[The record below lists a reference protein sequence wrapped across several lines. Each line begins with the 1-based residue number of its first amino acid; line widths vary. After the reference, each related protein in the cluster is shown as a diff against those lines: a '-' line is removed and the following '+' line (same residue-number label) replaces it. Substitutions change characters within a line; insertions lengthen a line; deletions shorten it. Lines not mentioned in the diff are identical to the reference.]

1 MNGDPYKPVRKGD
14 PLEISAAAWNTL
26 MDLAR
31 KAGERG
37 ALGSADAVGVSRDPD
52 IVTLKNVTQTDC
64 PRFGILG
71 IDVPVFA
78 PTTGSTE
85 LPHNYAGALAMRGV
99 LATAPGY
106 VGKWAVALEPI
117 AAGKFG
123 KAALSGVV
131 PAIVNVPSGVT
142 PRAVEADGTMYAK
155 AGTVGS
161 AQVLWVETGTGN
173 RYAVLRLG
181 AGGSGTV
188 ARASVTSVQGTVGF
202 YLCTIGSQTGVQVEN
217 LYETGSG
224 NAQYYGALLHTPTGV
239 TVTPQRLP
247 VGSPLLAAQVDG
259 SWITCAPTPFAV
271 ACA

>member
-14 PLEISAAAWNTL
+14 PLEISATAWNTL

-37 ALGSADAVGVSRDPD
+37 AIGSADAEGVGRDPD
-52 IVTLKNVTQTDC
+52 VVTLKNVTQTDC

-85 LPHNYAGALAMRGV
+85 MPRNYAGALAMRGV
-99 LATAPGY
+99 LATTPGY

-131 PAIVNVPSGVT
+131 PAIINVQSGVT
-142 PRAVEADGTMYAK
+142 PRFAEAAGTMFAR
-155 AGTVGS
+155 AGTSGS

-173 RYAVLRLG
+173 RYAVLRM
-181 AGGSGTV
+181 GGGGGGTV
-188 ARASVTSVQGTVGF
+188 GRAVVTSVQSSVGF
-202 YLCTIGSQTGVQVEN
+202 YLCTIGGQTGVQVEN
-217 LYETGSG
+217 LYESGTG
-224 NAQYYGALLHTPTGV
+224 NTQYYGALQYTPSGV

-247 VGSPLLAAQVDG
+247 VGAALLAAQVDG
-259 SWITCAPTPFAV
+259 SWITCAPTPFSV